1 MDTSLVDEGR
11 AMTKRVLLLCLLA
24 CCACSKNAPQAPA
37 TPAAPAASATP
48 AAAPAAAATTAKAAA
63 PAPAAEDRVFGV
75 EELDQMVAPIALYPD
90 PLLAQVLMAAT
101 YPGDVAD
108 AAKWAAANPK
118 ANGDAAVRQV
128 ADQPWDPSVQSLA
141 AFPQVLATLGQDPG
155 WVQKLGDAFLA
166 QPDDVMDA
174 VQRLRHKAKDAGNL
188 DSNQYQKVSV
198 QPAAAPAAGAAPAES
213 APMEQ
218 PSTGAYET
226 STAAGSTDTIVI
238 QSADPQ
244 VVYVPSYNPT
254 TAYGTW
260 AYPSYPPAYYP
271 PPAGYYAG
279 SALVR
284 GLAWGT
290 GMAIAGSLWG
300 DMDWGGN
307 DININT
313 SSYNSFNSN
322 RQINSGTWQHN
333 AANRDGVPYRDRNS
347 RENYGNRL
355 GDSAS
360 RDRMRGDDPARARSR
375 EQARQSMDRRGM
387 EGPARTNREA
397 QQRAQNAGREL
408 GGREPGGREGA
419 GRANAGAGNRDA
431 QRAQAQRA
439 AQNRGAENRG
449 AQNRAGGAQNRPG
462 AAGAGNRQAGAGN
475 RQATPE
481 RHRQQGANNNAS
493 RDAARRQQQQRQSP
507 RNDAF
512 SGARQ
517 PQQSRQA
524 AQRGQASQQRSRQQG
539 GGGRQQASH
548 QVNRQPHSGG
558 GQRSGGAQRSSG
570 GAQRS
575 SGGAQRSGGNRGGGG
590 HRR

>member
-1 MDTSLVDEGR
+1 
-11 AMTKRVLLLCLLA
+11 MTKRALLLCLLA
-24 CCACSKNAPQAPA
+24 CVACSKNAPQAPP
-37 TPAAPAASATP
+37 TPAAPAASATR
-48 AAAPAAAATTAKAAA
+48 AAAPAPAATTAAA
-63 PAPAAEDRVFGV
+63 PAAPAAEDRVFGV

-108 AAKWAAANPK
+108 ASKWSAANPK
-118 ANGDAAVRQV
+118 ATGDAAVRQV
-128 ADQPWDPSVQSLA
+128 ADQPWDPSVQSLV

-188 DSNQYQKVSV
+188 DSNKYQKVSV
-198 QPAAAPAAGAAPAES
+198 EPAAAPAAGEA
-213 APMEQ
+213 APMEA
-218 PSTGAYET
+218 PATGGYDT
-226 STAAGSTDTIVI
+226 VTGAGSTDTIVI

-260 AYPSYPPAYYP
+260 AYPSYPPPYYP

-279 SALVR
+279 SALLT

-290 GMAIAGSLWG
+290 GVAIANSLWG

-313 SSYNSFNSN
+313 SSYNSINTN
-322 RQINSGTWQHN
+322 RQINSNRGTWEHN
-333 AANRDGVPYRDRNS
+333 SLNRDGVPYRDRNS
-347 RENYGNRL
+347 REQYGNRL
-355 GDSAS
+355 AGSES
-360 RDRMRGDDPARARSR
+360 RDRMRGDADPARARSR
-375 EQARQSMDRRGM
+375 EQARQSMERRGV

-397 QQRAQNAGREL
+397 QQRAQSAGREVGNR
-408 GGREPGGREGA
+408 GGDLAGRGEGA
-419 GRANAGAGNRDA
+419 RAGAAGAGNRDA
-431 QRAQAQRA
+431 ARANAERA
-439 AQNRGAENRG
+439 AQNRGAQNRAAGG
-449 AQNRAGGAQNRPG
+449 AQNRAG
-462 AAGAGNRQAGAGN
+462 AGGGNRQAQAGSA
-475 RQATPE
+475 QK
-481 RHRQQGANNNAS
+481 HRQQGANNNAS
-493 RDAARRQQQQRQSP
+493 RDAARRQQQQRQPP

-512 SGARQ
+512 AGARQ

-524 AQRGQASQQRSRQQG
+524 AQRGQASQNRSRQQSG
-539 GGGRQQASH
+539 GGGRQQQASH
-548 QVNRQPHSGG
+548 QVNRQPHGGGG

-575 SGGAQRSGGNRGGGG
+575 APSGGNRGGGG

>member
-1 MDTSLVDEGR
+1 
-11 AMTKRVLLLCLLA
+11 MTKRALLLCLLA
-24 CCACSKNAPQAPA
+24 CVACSKNAPQAPP
-37 TPAAPAASATP
+37 TPAAPAASATR
-48 AAAPAAAATTAKAAA
+48 AAAPAPAATTAAA
-63 PAPAAEDRVFGV
+63 PAAPAAEDRVFGV

-108 AAKWAAANPK
+108 ASKWSAANPK
-118 ANGDAAVRQV
+118 ATGDAAVRQV
-128 ADQPWDPSVQSLA
+128 ADQPWDPSVQSLV

-188 DSNQYQKVSV
+188 DSNKYQKVSV
-198 QPAAAPAAGAAPAES
+198 EPAVAPAAGEA
-213 APMEQ
+213 APMEA
-218 PSTGAYET
+218 PATGGYDT
-226 STAAGSTDTIVI
+226 VTGAGSTDTIVI

-260 AYPSYPPAYYP
+260 AYPSYPPPYYP

-290 GMAIAGSLWG
+290 GVAIAGSLWG

-313 SSYNSFNSN
+313 SNYNSINTN
-322 RQINSGTWQHN
+322 RQISSDRSTWQHN
-333 AANRDGVPYRDRNS
+333 SANRDGVPYRDRNS
-347 RENYGNRL
+347 REQYGNRL
-355 GDSAS
+355 AGSES
-360 RDRMRGDDPARARSR
+360 RDRMRGDADPARARSR

-397 QQRAQNAGREL
+397 QQRAQSAGREAGNR
-408 GGREPGGREGA
+408 GGDLAGRGEGA
-419 GRANAGAGNRDA
+419 RAGAAGAGNRDA
-431 QRAQAQRA
+431 ARANAERTAQ
-439 AQNRGAENRG
+439 NRG
-449 AQNRAGGAQNRPG
+449 AQNRAGAGQNRAG
-462 AAGAGNRQAGAGN
+462 AAGAGAGNRQAQAGSA
-475 RQATPE
+475 QK
-481 RHRQQGANNNAS
+481 HRQQGANNNAS
-493 RDAARRQQQQRQSP
+493 RDAARRQQQQRQPP

-512 SGARQ
+512 AGARQ

-524 AQRGQASQQRSRQQG
+524 AQRGQASQNRSRQQSG
-539 GGGRQQASH
+539 GGGRQQQASH
-548 QVNRQPHSGG
+548 QVNRQPRGG
-558 GQRSGGAQRSSG
+558 GGGQQRSGGAQRSSG

-575 SGGAQRSGGNRGGGG
+575 APSGGNRGGGG